1 MITANILSDLFMQAG
16 IDDPNTF
23 NHFMILG
30 YVVMWIIAMVYIFSL
45 ANRQRNVKEEVELL
59 RQLLEE
65 DEEATGG

>member
-1 MITANILSDLFMQAG
+1 MITANILFELFVQAG
-16 IDDPNTF
+16 LADPNKF

-30 YVVMWIIAMVYIFSL
+30 YVAMWIIAMVYILSL

-65 DEEATGG
+65 DEEAIVK